1 MARRKSP
8 LVSALFKLTRAG
20 VRQSTKIGKA
30 ATRQGIAAGGRLVSS
45 ARHVMSGIATPADA
59 PATVTGGRWHEGRW
73 GLGPLAMRRYR
84 LFIPTGASTRRPIP
98 LLLLLQSPAPGPP
111 RRSGWTR
118 QRPPYPG
125 RSRAAAG
132 AVESGGGCSPRW
144 E

>member
-30 ATRQGIAAGGRLVSS
+30 ATRQGIAAGGRMASS

-59 PATVTGGRWHEGRW
+59 PAAVTGGRWHEGRW

-98 LLLLLQSPAPGPP
+98 LAP
-111 RRSGWTR
+111 
-118 QRPPYPG
+118 
-125 RSRAAAG
+125 AAAWLRPGYGGLCRVHPLRRGGPG
-132 AVESGGGCSPRW
+132 AGLSPC
-144 E
+144 